1 MENENLELSEEQA
14 RKNRDDF
21 KARLKADGK
30 LENPFEKKATERP
43 KEFHGFQ

>member
-1 MENENLELSEEQA
+1 MEDENLELTEEQA

-30 LENPFEKKATERP
+30 TRKSF
-43 KEFHGFQ
+43 